1 MKGDHRRGVSDAG
14 GALGGA
20 GPIRPCC
27 GAWKNPG
34 GAGPEQGVSRTPAVA
49 EKTPDP
55 GLGRLWSEQEIYCPA
70 PPLFLPG
77 YLEHSKRKGYFY
89 ESLYGVGRR

>member
-55 GLGRLWSEQEIYCPA
+55 GLGRLWSGQEIYCPA